1 MEIKL
6 KYPIRKGISGFRTCI
21 SYYVLTARL
30 LVDEHERDKE
40 LYDEF
45 KMDDYIVSLKLL
57 EIYKKFEDKLT
68 EDQNASLHYF
78 LYHNPNEEEPV
89 GYETN
94 IKCVYQKW
102 LHTFFDERNRP
113 TTLKRI
119 SYQFLGR
126 VMKRIRNKSNL
137 TKVEVCDI
145 LGIIPKTIDRYESG
159 KSVPSLDYIVSFC
172 CLFSISIDELVEH
185 AIL

>member
-57 EIYKKFEDKLT
+57 DIYKKFEDKLT
-68 EDQNASLHYF
+68 EDQKSSLHYF
-78 LYHNPNEEEPV
+78 LYHNPNEEEPA
-89 GYETN
+89 GYEVN
-94 IKCVYQKW
+94 IKCAYQKW
-102 LHTFFDERNRP
+102 LHAFFDERNRP

-126 VMKRIRNKSNL
+126 VMKRIRNKSKL

-145 LGIIPKTIDRYESG
+145 LGIIPKTIERYEAG
-159 KSVPSLDYIVSFC
+159 KSIPSLDYIVSFC
-172 CLFSISIDELVEH
+172 SLFNISIDELVEH
-185 AIL
+185 AVL